1 MVSQRE
7 RSEHLLRA
15 KQATY
20 ATNATESRGKNRY
33 LRHALKKGS
42 MWEQGKGRV
51 RRGGSST
58 LFSCLPGAVFKSFSV
73 CLCSRS
79 PSLAPTAILYVSLC
93 FPLSPFLLRPRP
105 FCIVQRSTR
114 ASAIFANYVTSV
126 NSNKF
131 LAKCLRCC
139 CFWPPPP
146 FFPFVRPQITS
157 KLGAGRTC

>member
-1 MVSQRE
+1 MGVGEGQGAQR
-7 RSEHLLRA
+7 
-15 KQATY
+15 
-20 ATNATESRGKNRY
+20 
-33 LRHALKKGS
+33 
-42 MWEQGKGRV
+42 
-51 RRGGSST
+51 GSST

-93 FPLSPFLLRPRP
+93 FPLSLFLLRPRP

-139 CFWPPPP
+139 CFYQPPSPFLSLLPP
-146 FFPFVRPQITS
+146 TNHKQIRCRANLLSS
-157 KLGAGRTC
+157 KLCTSPKLAANE